1 MALVS
6 KVATC
11 KLKEVC
17 VVWFCVGLNDKCITH
32 RALGLISYEGIIAH
46 DIVMLHEWNKVQ
58 KLMFR
63 DKLWYSL
70 EKKKV
75 SLVNLEWEVIV
86 SMTRDANS
94 SNFVVMELIRFLKIV
109 EATHILVNTL
119 NTYN

>member
-1 MALVS
+1 
-6 KVATC
+6 
-11 KLKEVC
+11 
-17 VVWFCVGLNDKCITH
+17 
-32 RALGLISYEGIIAH
+32 
-46 DIVMLHEWNKVQ
+46 
-58 KLMFR
+58 MFR